1 MEYEKL
7 DASNVEAK
15 IAVNMGFEWIV
26 LSVEGLVDVSMTDK
40 GQDAVNVEEALPSVT
55 MTGLNTGVVSVV
67 SFVLMASLRTNA
79 VNVAREDWRSQ
90 ASQILFFHV
99 MMLHLFQDKSLWRIN
114 LSMARGWTV
123 GMIFANM
130 DASSETA
137 QFIQKRFA
145 HMDSILQSAKH
156 AVILSLISLMM
167 IGGFLMMKK
176 KLRKPRKPCKPYTPH
191 Q

>member
-1 MEYEKL
+1 MAKILVTSASFARKAYVLMEYEKL

-79 VNVAREDWRSQ
+79 VNVARED
-90 ASQILFFHV
+90 
-99 MMLHLFQDKSLWRIN
+99 
-114 LSMARGWTV
+114 
-123 GMIFANM
+123 
-130 DASSETA
+130 
-137 QFIQKRFA
+137 
-145 HMDSILQSAKH
+145 
-156 AVILSLISLMM
+156 
-167 IGGFLMMKK
+167 
-176 KLRKPRKPCKPYTPH
+176 
-191 Q
+191 